1 MTDTLAAR
9 RKDRKGKA
17 QPPTPA
23 AAAAARSSLT
33 VSDRILEAVAAAGA
47 KKGRRGLS
55 LSALKKLLASSGYD
69 VAANR
74 WRLKQAVRSLVA
86 KGSLVQTSGSGA
98 SGSFKLGSAK
108 AQREAEAA
116 FRGAEGKKK
125 PRRGGE
131 LPPPLPS
138 SSTAAHPSFGSGA
151 ASSRQRARKPAAAK
165 RPKRRVVPRK
175 TGRRPGAASR
185 RGPKGRRTARRPKAG
200 RKAAARAGPRKAR
213 RRPAKPKKVAK
224 APEELSKR
232 PSQEEVSTSEKANQ
246 SVSDTQI
253 SSS

>member
-9 RKDRKGKA
+9 RKGRKGKA
-17 QPPTPA
+17 LPPPPA
-23 AAAAARSSLT
+23 AFARSSLT

-47 KKGRRGLS
+47 KKARRGLS
-55 LSALKKLLASSGYD
+55 LAALKKLLSGSGYD

-108 AQREAEAA
+108 AQREAEAS

-125 PRRGGE
+125 PRRSGE

-138 SSTAAHPSFGSGA
+138 SS
-151 ASSRQRARKPAAAK
+151 
-165 RPKRRVVPRK
+165 
-175 TGRRPGAASR
+175 
-185 RGPKGRRTARRPKAG
+185 
-200 RKAAARAGPRKAR
+200 
-213 RRPAKPKKVAK
+213 
-224 APEELSKR
+224 
-232 PSQEEVSTSEKANQ
+232 
-246 SVSDTQI
+246 
-253 SSS
+253 SSSSS